1 MKTLV
6 KRCMEHAYELK
17 VPLLAQAGAGSNWL
31 EGH

>member
-1 MKTLV
+1 
-6 KRCMEHAYELK
+6 MEHAYELK